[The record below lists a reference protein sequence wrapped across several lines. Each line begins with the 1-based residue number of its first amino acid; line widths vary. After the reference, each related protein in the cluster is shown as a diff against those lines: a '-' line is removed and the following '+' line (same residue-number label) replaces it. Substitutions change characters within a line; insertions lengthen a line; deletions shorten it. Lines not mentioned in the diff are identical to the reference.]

1 MQFPTD
7 PFDIQWERFA
17 VPESKDPLY
26 LIKFKTKPKYS
37 NSDIFANAN
46 SDAAETAFMTAF
58 TNKYGDTSI
67 AIQNWMVRY
76 SQAIWTGASVAKPTT
91 EHSRV
96 AAIAFRIALKTL
108 LLSGW
113 EFEVE

>member
-26 LIKFKTKPKYS
+26 LIKFKSKPKYS
-37 NSDIFANAN
+37 NVKAIADVDSNAA
-46 SDAAETAFMTAF
+46 SRAFDQIYA
-58 TNKYGDTSI
+58 NKYKDTAI
-67 AIQNWMVRY
+67 AIDNWIVCY
-76 SQAIWTGASVAKPTT
+76 SQSIWTGSSVAKPTT

-96 AAIAFRIALKTL
+96 AGIAFRIALKVL
-108 LLSGW
+108 LLTGC